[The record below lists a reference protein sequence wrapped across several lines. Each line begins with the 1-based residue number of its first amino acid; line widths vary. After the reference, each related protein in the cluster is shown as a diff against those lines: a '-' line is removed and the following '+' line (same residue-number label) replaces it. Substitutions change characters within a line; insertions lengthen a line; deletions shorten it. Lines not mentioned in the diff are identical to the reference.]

1 MTNEEKKELEQL
13 FRNASKSF
21 NLFRD
26 KLAPHCE
33 KDEYGDPKLEQAKFG
48 ELDGDFDQEVGPAVF
63 CIESEFETIWGKE
76 YEFFNTEEA

>member
-13 FRNASKSF
+13 FFNASKSF

-33 KDEYGDPKLEQAKFG
+33 KDEYGDPNWEELE
-48 ELDGDFDQEVGPAVF
+48 GDFDEEVGPAVF
-63 CIESEFETIWGKE
+63 CIEVRI
-76 YEFFNTEEA
+76 

>member
-13 FRNASKSF
+13 FYNASKAF

-26 KLAPHCE
+26 KLATHCE
-33 KDEYGDPKLEQAKFG
+33 KDEYGDPNWKELE
-48 ELDGDFDQEVGPAVF
+48 GDFDEEVGPAVL

-76 YEFFNTEEA
+76 DEFFNTEEA